1 MKWTDKDQIIMQGI
15 DRPLGKY
22 YAARLKA
29 QGTCLVAGVASG
41 HGGEIIAEIPVFDLV
56 AEAVAEAR
64 EIKTSLILVP
74 PNQVLDAA
82 LEAIAAA
89 IPQLIIVTPGVPP
102 LDLVE
107 LLKIASTT
115 GTLILGPGS
124 QGVIIPNYLWLGI
137 CEPNFYE
144 SGTIGLITRGDRI
157 GDEVAKTL
165 TAAGYGES
173 MAVNLGTDGIIGSN
187 LSQWLQVF
195 EEDDNTEAILLVS
208 QVGGKAEIEAAKYI
222 ASAIE
227 KPVIAYL
234 VGLNTA
240 IETNFGDTETII
252 SNQLSYSVAAK
263 NTRKD
268 SLRHFQEAGV
278 TVVEK
283 LADLPASLAKVL
295 S

>member
-1 MKWTDKDQIIMQGI
+1 MQGI

-56 AEAVAEAR
+56 VEAVAEAR

-137 CEPNFYE
+137 CEPNFYQ
-144 SGTIGLITRGDRI
+144 SGTIGLSTRGDRL
-157 GDEVAKTL
+157 GDEVA
-165 TAAGYGES
+165 
-173 MAVNLGTDGIIGSN
+173 
-187 LSQWLQVF
+187 
-195 EEDDNTEAILLVS
+195 NT
-208 QVGGKAEIEAAKYI
+208 
-222 ASAIE
+222 
-227 KPVIAYL
+227 
-234 VGLNTA
+234 
-240 IETNFGDTETII
+240 
-252 SNQLSYSVAAK
+252 
-263 NTRKD
+263 
-268 SLRHFQEAGV
+268 
-278 TVVEK
+278 
-283 LADLPASLAKVL
+283 
-295 S
+295 